1 VYEEEEPWSE
11 VRWTRK
17 LGIPKLRLQ
26 AAGGDHKTPNTLPR
40 TTPKE
45 IRRNKVVTMAQPQSL
60 FAQGTLPEENVRA
73 LDQLRQRLQQMSL
86 SLTMLKTD
94 LTRTESLPTW

>member
-1 VYEEEEPWSE
+1 

-17 LGIPKLRLQ
+17 LGIPKLRASVCKLLMISKHQ
-26 AAGGDHKTPNTLPR
+26 TLFLPR
-40 TTPKE
+40 LPKKYSATKL
-45 IRRNKVVTMAQPQSL
+45 IMAQPQSL

>member
-1 VYEEEEPWSE
+1 M
-11 VRWTRK
+11 TTK
-17 LGIPKLRLQ
+17 
-26 AAGGDHKTPNTLPR
+26 HKTPFLARLPKKDGATKLSNR
-40 TTPKE
+40 K
-45 IRRNKVVTMAQPQSL
+45 IMAQPQSL